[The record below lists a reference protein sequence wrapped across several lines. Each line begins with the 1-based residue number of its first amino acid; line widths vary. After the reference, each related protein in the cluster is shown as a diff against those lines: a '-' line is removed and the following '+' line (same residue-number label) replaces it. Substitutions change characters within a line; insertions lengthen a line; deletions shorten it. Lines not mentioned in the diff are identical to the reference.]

1 MNQNKVT
8 LPLWGPYSKKY
19 AGISAMAENKKHSGI
34 RFDLSVAP
42 AVSAFD
48 IRVPNVTLPS
58 SYHPW
63 LSSEDY
69 SFYSY
74 RYDLEWKD
82 KVYADVS
89 YTRLTDKSI
98 LVRTELVNNSD
109 IIKNFVVNYFSS
121 IEYPLDSYAVL
132 SLPEKCVHKDAVD
145 YDSYIYNTTRP
156 WDEQNADGRKKGEF
170 IDKRFTGEKGLGDRA
185 EKWHMPHR
193 VIKPFGAE
201 ANDRVSYTFN
211 VDKDFENAV
220 LAVRYRTSDIFYEQG
235 KQVGVHYILS
245 ENTAEF
251 DVDSFGTLTLSP
263 CDELQIAYLP

>member
-1 MNQNKVT
+1 MTENKIS

-19 AGISAMAENKKHSGI
+19 AGISAIAKCRNKNGI

-58 SYHPW
+58 NYHPW

-69 SFYSY
+69 SFYSF

-109 IIKNFVVNYFSS
+109 LIKNFVVNYFSS
-121 IEYPLDSYAVL
+121 IEYPLDSYATL
-132 SLPEKCVHKDAVD
+132 SLPKKCAYKNAVD
-145 YDSYIYNTTRP
+145 YDTYMYNTTRP

-170 IDKRFTGEKGLGDRA
+170 IDKRFTNEKGLGDRA
-185 EKWHMPHR
+185 EKSLEFKEMLEKRTGLSVVMWDER
-193 VIKPFGAE
+193 LTTVE
-201 ANDRVSYTFN
+201 ANRTLMEGKVRREDRSKY
-211 VDKDFENAV
+211 VDMLAAV
-220 LAVRYRTSDIFYEQG
+220 
-235 KQVGVHYILS
+235 YILQGYL
-245 ENTAEF
+245 
-251 DVDSFGTLTLSP
+251 DSKSFKL
-263 CDELQIAYLP
+263 